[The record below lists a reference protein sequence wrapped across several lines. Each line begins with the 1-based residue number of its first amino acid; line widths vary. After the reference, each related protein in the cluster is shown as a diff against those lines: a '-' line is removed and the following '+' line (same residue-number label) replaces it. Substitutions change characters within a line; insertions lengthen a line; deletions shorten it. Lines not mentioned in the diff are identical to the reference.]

1 MVLPLP
7 KNEEWDQQFLK
18 YQEQFNIPNIVNLV
32 YGDNKLLLN
41 LSLANHRYLLMK
53 EYKKHKRVRL
63 VESFLPQSK
72 NDHVYEIV
80 TPIYKK
86 SSYRGPEI
94 EIPNIKIQIL
104 NMTKT
109 GLHYIFISISH
120 RKIHLSSTIC
130 IHL

>member
-1 MVLPLP
+1 MGSTI
-7 KNEEWDQQFLK
+7 LK

-80 TPIYKK
+80 TPIYKNHLIEDPK
-86 SSYRGPEI
+86 SKFQ
-94 EIPNIKIQIL
+94 NIKIQIL

>member
-1 MVLPLP
+1 M
-7 KNEEWDQQFLK
+7 
-18 YQEQFNIPNIVNLV
+18 
-32 YGDNKLLLN
+32 
-41 LSLANHRYLLMK
+41 MK

-94 EIPNIKIQIL
+94 EIPKYKIQIL

>member
-53 EYKKHKRVRL
+53 NIRSINVRL
-63 VESFLPQSK
+63 VESFYLNQRMIMCMK
-72 NDHVYEIV
+72 LLHQF
-80 TPIYKK
+80 
-86 SSYRGPEI
+86 
-94 EIPNIKIQIL
+94 IKIIL
-104 NMTKT
+104 SRTRNRN
-109 GLHYIFISISH
+109 S
-120 RKIHLSSTIC
+120 KI
-130 IHL
+130 

>member
-1 MVLPLP
+1 MSFLNQHIGKLTRWYYL

-63 VESFLPQSK
+63 VESFLPQ
-72 NDHVYEIV
+72 
-80 TPIYKK
+80 
-86 SSYRGPEI
+86 
-94 EIPNIKIQIL
+94 
-104 NMTKT
+104 
-109 GLHYIFISISH
+109 
-120 RKIHLSSTIC
+120 
-130 IHL
+130 